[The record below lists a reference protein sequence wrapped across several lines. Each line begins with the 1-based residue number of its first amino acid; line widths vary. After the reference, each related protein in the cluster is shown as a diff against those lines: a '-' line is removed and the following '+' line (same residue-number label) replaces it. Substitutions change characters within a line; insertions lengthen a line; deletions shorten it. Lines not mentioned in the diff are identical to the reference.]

1 MIFTPL
7 GFSADDM
14 TDAYRIDLERRED
27 ERGFFARAFC
37 TKEFAA
43 HDLPTHWVQAN
54 ISYNRQAGT
63 LRGLHYQT
71 APSVEAKLV
80 RCIRGAIF
88 DVLVDIRAGSPHFG
102 RWTGLELTAVNRSM
116 VYVPA
121 GFAHG
126 FQALEPDTELLYLHD
141 TMFDPLRQAGLNA
154 LDPALGISWPLD
166 VTGLSV
172 RDTSLPHL
180 SDLKPLRP

>member
-1 MIFTPL
+1 MIFSPL
-7 GFSADDM
+7 GFSAAGLA
-14 TDAYRIDLERRED
+14 DACRIELERLED
-27 ERGFFARAFC
+27 DRGFFARAFC
-37 TKEFAA
+37 MEEFAA
-43 HDLPTHWVQAN
+43 QGLPTHWVQAN

-63 LRGLHYQT
+63 LRGLHYQS
-71 APSVEAKLV
+71 APSIEAKIV

-88 DVLVDIRAGSPHFG
+88 DVIVDIRADSPHFG
-102 RWTGLELTAVNRSM
+102 RWIGLELTAANRSM

-154 LDPALGISWPLD
+154 LDPALGISWPLG
-166 VTGLSV
+166 VTGLSA
-172 RDTSLPHL
+172 RDASLPNL